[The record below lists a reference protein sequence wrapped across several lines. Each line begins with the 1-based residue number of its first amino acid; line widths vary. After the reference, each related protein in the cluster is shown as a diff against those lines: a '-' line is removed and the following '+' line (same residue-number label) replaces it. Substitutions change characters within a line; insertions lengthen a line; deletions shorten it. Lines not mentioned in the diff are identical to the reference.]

1 MPVQTR
7 SVAKKLASEPKRGNP
22 LATQG
27 TIIEVEV
34 SATGEG
40 THTRW
45 RRPAEPQAQQPSEES
60 KTQPSPKKKVQ
71 RYITPAMNHPP
82 LPPTPPTPRPQR
94 NPSYLYRQPGSR
106 SPPTEVT
113 LNFARAKGTAK
124 GKDLTPQFL
133 EQYNRGEITPPVSVS
148 QSASQDTLS
157 PLGPPFIEMP
167 HVQSNPI
174 LTEAPFGN
182 SFTES
187 ESVFWAPEGE
197 GRSSARAR
205 ARGLGPEGTI
215 LVDEK
220 TGEPIVSGL
229 WKGY

>member
-7 SVAKKLASEPKRGNP
+7 SVAKKLASEPNRGNP
-22 LATQG
+22 LTAQG
-27 TIIEVEV
+27 TIVEVEV

-45 RRPAEPQAQQPSEES
+45 RRPADPEAQQPSEGP
-60 KTQPSPKKKVQ
+60 KMHPSPRKTVQ

-94 NPSYLYRQPGSR
+94 NPSYIYRQPGSR

-113 LNFARAKGTAK
+113 LDFARAKGTAK
-124 GKDLTPQFL
+124 GKDLTAQFL
-133 EQYNRGEITPPVSVS
+133 EQFHRGKITPPVSRS
-148 QSASQDTLS
+148 GGQDSPS
-157 PLGPPFIEMP
+157 PLGPPFIERP
-167 HVQSNPI
+167 HTPANTV
-174 LTEAPFGN
+174 LTEASWGN

-187 ESVFWAPEGE
+187 ETVIVWAPDDEA
-197 GRSSARAR
+197 RSNVRAR

-215 LVDEK
+215 LVDEA
-220 TGEPIVSGL
+220 TGEPLISGL
-229 WKGY
+229 RKGC